1 VISASKH
8 YLYRMELSA
17 TRTLYTLQFGL
28 LCASNFLFSASFQMI
43 IPELPDHLTALG
55 GADYKGY
62 IIALFTLTAGLS
74 RPFSGK
80 LTDTI
85 GRVPIMIFGS
95 LVCVLASA
103 FYPFVTTVFGFLMLR
118 FAHGFSTGFKPTAT
132 AAYVADLV
140 EVDRRGEAMSALG
153 VSGALGMS
161 IAPMIGS
168 AITGWVGFNMM
179 CAVSSIFALL
189 SVVILISNMD
199 ETLKTKEKFT
209 LSHLKINRDEIFDR
223 QALPPFIVQL
233 CLSFASGVCL
243 TLIPDMSKHIGIA
256 NKGLF
261 FGISTGASLAIR
273 LVAGRASDIY
283 GRVNVMR
290 WSAVGVIISMAMLG
304 FGQTMPIFYV
314 ASIIYGLSWGMN
326 TPTLSAWTVDLVDAE
341 NRGRGLATMFIS
353 LELGIGLGAFF
364 SAKIYQNDFSRIGLS
379 FLVASV
385 FAALG
390 LIYLFFQKNKT
401 AS

>member
-1 VISASKH
+1 MEISS
-8 YLYRMELSA
+8 
-17 TRTLYTLQFGL
+17 TRSIYTLQFGL

-62 IIALFTLTAGLS
+62 IIALFTLTAGIS

-85 GRVPIMIFGS
+85 GRVPVMIFGS

-103 FYPFVTTVFGFLMLR
+103 FYPFVTTVFGFLLLR

-140 EVDRRGEAMSALG
+140 AIDRRGEAMSALG

-168 AITGWVGFNMM
+168 ALTAGVGFHVM
-179 CAVSSIFALL
+179 CGVSSIFALL
-189 SVVILISNMD
+189 SVVILVNNMP
-199 ETLKTKEKFT
+199 ETLKSKQKFT
-209 LSHLKINRDEIFDR
+209 LSHLKISRDEIFDV

-233 CLSFASGVCL
+233 LLAFASGVCL
-243 TLIPDMSKHIGIA
+243 TLIPDLSKHIGIA

-261 FGISTGASLAIR
+261 FGISTGASLTIR
-273 LVAGRASDIY
+273 LVAGRASDTY
-283 GRVNVMR
+283 GRVVVMR
-290 WSAVGVIISMAMLG
+290 WSAVGVIISMAMIG
-304 FGQTMPIFYV
+304 FGQTMPIFYA

-326 TPTLSAWTVDLVDAE
+326 TPTLSAWTVDLVDE
-341 NRGRGLATMFIS
+341 KNRGRGLATMFIA

-364 SAKIYQNDFSRIGLS
+364 SAKMYQNDFSKMGVS
-379 FLVASV
+379 FLVSSALAAVALAYLV
-385 FAALG
+385 FSDFKG
-390 LIYLFFQKNKT
+390 KEKQT
-401 AS
+401 P

>member
-1 VISASKH
+1 MVSSSQ
-8 YLYRMELSA
+8 RP
-17 TRTLYTLQFGL
+17 LYTLQFGL

-43 IPELPDHLTALG
+43 IPELPDHLTSLG

-85 GRVPIMIFGS
+85 GRVPVMIFGS
-95 LVCVLASA
+95 LVCVVASA

-118 FAHGFSTGFKPTAT
+118 FSHGFSTGFKPTAT
-132 AAYVADLV
+132 SAYVADLV
-140 EVDRRGEAMSALG
+140 EADKRGEAMSALG

-168 AITGWVGFNMM
+168 EITKYIGFDAM
-179 CAVSSIFALL
+179 CAVSSLFALL
-189 SVVILISNMD
+189 SVVILMRNMP
-199 ETLKTKEKFT
+199 ETLKNKEKFT
-209 LSHLKINRDEIFDR
+209 FSHLKINRYEIFDK

-233 CLSFASGVCL
+233 FLSFASGVCL
-243 TLIPDMSKHIGIA
+243 TLIPDLSKEIGIA

-273 LVAGRASDIY
+273 LVAGKASDTF
-283 GRVNVMR
+283 GRVVVMR
-290 WSAVGVIISMAMLG
+290 WSALGVIISMALIG
-304 FGQTMPIFYV
+304 FGQTRPIFYV
-314 ASIIYGLSWGMN
+314 AAILYGLSWGMN
-326 TPTLSAWTVDLVDAE
+326 TPTLSAWTVDLVDE
-341 NRGRGLATMFIS
+341 DNRGRGLATMFIA

-364 SAKIYQNDFSRIGLS
+364 SAKLYQNDFSRIGIS
-379 FLVASV
+379 FLLSSV
-385 FAALG
+385 FAVLAMV
-390 LIYLFFQKNKT
+390 YLLFQKNKK
-401 AS
+401 